1 MQNIVITGASGLI
14 ATELTFRLLSQP
26 DIHLI
31 LLSTHPNKLRQR
43 YTGYS
48 NVHCFTLDDFVT
60 NCRCGDFK
68 AVIHTAFAR
77 SNNGS
82 LLVESV
88 NYTRRLLDFVQECNV
103 HSFINISSQSVYG
116 VSTPPMWRENTP
128 LNPVMGDMY
137 ALAKTFT
144 ETLVNVMLRDGR
156 TNYTNIR
163 LSSVCENARFL
174 RVFVGKALAGE
185 PIQVQGGEQRFS
197 FIDVRDV
204 SSALVALIE
213 KSDILSF
220 KPVYN
225 LGTGR
230 QTSLIGLAEEVKR
243 IAEEHYHT
251 QPVQILRTSSDD
263 HRSVGMDSSL
273 FMADFSWK
281 PALSDTDMI
290 ISLFEYLTN
299 INNWGGYPIAFKYVY
314 AGI

>member
-14 ATELTFRLLSQP
+14 ATELTFRLLNQS
-26 DIHLI
+26 DINLI
-31 LLSTHPNKLRQR
+31 LLSTHPEKLRQR
-43 YTGYS
+43 YDGYF
-48 NVHCFTLDDFVT
+48 NVHCLTLDEFIT
-60 NCRCGDFK
+60 HYRLGDFK
-68 AVIHTAFAR
+68 TIIHTAFAR
-77 SNNGS
+77 SNNGR

-116 VSTPPMWRENTP
+116 VSTPPMWREDAP
-128 LNPVMGDMY
+128 LDPAVGDMY

-144 ETLVNVMLRDGR
+144 ETLVNVMLGGGR
-156 TNYTNIR
+156 VNYTNIR

-204 SSALVALIE
+204 VSALVALIE
-213 KSDILSF
+213 KSDFPF
-220 KPVYN
+220 KPIYN
-225 LGTGR
+225 LGTGH

-243 IAEEHYHT
+243 VAEERYHT
-251 QPVQILRTSSDD
+251 QPVQILRTPSDD
-263 HRSVGMDSSL
+263 HRSVGMDNSR

-281 PALSDTDMI
+281 PALSETDMI

-299 INNWGGYPIAFKYVY
+299 VNGVGYPIAFKYVY
-314 AGI
+314 TGI

>member
-31 LLSTHPNKLRQR
+31 LLSTHPDKLRRR
-43 YTGYS
+43 YGGYS
-48 NVHCFTLDDFVT
+48 NVHCLTLDEFAVHY
-60 NCRCGDFK
+60 RFGDFK
-68 AVIHTAFAR
+68 AIVHTAFAR
-77 SNNGS
+77 SNNGR

-116 VSTPPMWRENTP
+116 VSTPPMWREDVP
-128 LNPVMGDMY
+128 LDPVAGDMY

-144 ETLVNVMLRDGR
+144 ETLTNIMLGGGR

-174 RVFVGKALAGE
+174 RVFVDKALAGE

-204 SSALVALIE
+204 ASALVALIE
-213 KSDILSF
+213 KTDIFPF
-220 KPVYN
+220 KSVYN

-243 IAEEHYHT
+243 VAEEHYHA
-251 QPVQILRTSSDD
+251 QPVQILRTPSDD
-263 HRSVGMDSSL
+263 HRSVGMDSSR
-273 FMADFSWK
+273 FMTDFSWK
-281 PALSDTDMI
+281 PVLSDADMI

-299 INNWGGYPIAFKYVY
+299 INGGGYPIAFKYVY
-314 AGI
+314 SGI